1 MSKQKR
7 MTTNEMRQS
16 IAANAIRAYFN
27 TIFLHF
33 YLMLLQLAVIPFAIV
48 YLSTK
53 QFAFCLGYFCFL
65 HFAIAL
71 SRTIIRLVFFAS
83 HANKS

>member
-1 MSKQKR
+1 
-7 MTTNEMRQS
+7 MRQS

-33 YLMLLQLAVIPFAIV
+33 YLMLLQLAVVPFAAI
-48 YLSTK
+48 YLSAK

-71 SRTIIRLVFFAS
+71 SRTIIRLVFFAG
-83 HANKS
+83 HASKSQSSSEDV